1 LLGLFIIPAIRKAQA
16 KDIEQD
22 HLRFY
27 RSGTVLDVSEVLAL
41 SSMGKGTIKEVTV
54 RYNMIRSNLEA
65 DWLYN
70 GQVIGHTP
78 MPKGVKKS
86 IRFTYNQPLPGAIAV
101 RFTGRRGQVQVS
113 NVSALVI
120 EIGEGG
126 ELIEESE
133 IDKQQKYNLLSKI
146 IKISPATKRKDI
158 KLAYEVKEHLIQK
171 IIEQNLIDEKA
182 IHSNISENNA
192 ISILADR
199 DTVTIS
205 GQIKSKQGEKIV
217 TKNLKEAAKE
227 VVDVK
232 YIRTEIH
239 VIVLPVYTLLPFV
252 PNVVGKSRI
261 EAEEIIARLSFVN
274 NVTSYIYYKE
284 EYQGQEGRVVSQSPE
299 SGTQIPQGSEVNI
312 IVYDPPSIPNV
323 VGKSQIEAEEI
334 IKQAGYQSEVEFQTN
349 YVPQY
354 QRQVGKVVSQSP
366 KAGTRFY
373 EGSNILITV
382 YSPYIPSVV
391 GELQRVAEERIKK
404 SGFLPKVEFHT
415 SYNRDYR
422 GYDGKVALQS
432 PEAGT
437 QMPQGSEVNIT
448 VYIHPSVPNVVGKS
462 QIEAEE
468 LIKKTGY
475 LPEVENFTDYL
486 EKYQGQEGRV
496 VVLQR
501 PEAGTERYQG
511 SSITI
516 AVYNPSIPSVV
527 GNSQKVAEE
536 RIEKRGF
543 LPKVESLASYKKEYQ
558 GQEGRVVLQRPEAG
572 TQMPQGSEVNITV
585 YNPASIPNVVNKS
598 QIEAEEIIKKTGYLL
613 EVKYFT
619 SYLEKYQGQEGKVV
633 LQKPEAEREEYQG
646 SSITITVYNPSTLI
660 PSVVGKFQ
668 KRAEE
673 LIEKSGYL
681 PKVEFHV
688 SYKKEYQGQEGK
700 VISQSPE
707 AGIQIPQGSYIKI
720 TVYTYSPMADLEIE
734 SISYQ
739 DPLFEGERQSFSMIV
754 RNSGDAFPEKL
765 IPDVL
770 PISIRVGLWYKG
782 PGDSD
787 WKQFQFPH
795 TGMINIK
802 PGKTHPYTFHK
813 DANNSLPSGDYLI
826 RGIVDEH
833 EQLKDKNFQNN
844 LMEKEITIAPS
855 PILLKS
861 FPERAA
867 WGQKILLEISTGKD
881 LKDPEHPVSL
891 SVKFNDVEGA
901 LDNIGKKTWREYT
914 LSVVVPDGATSGP
927 ISVSGYGVTG
937 RSKDNIIIFGLPTIT
952 EISPQAASVKS
963 TITIKGTYF
972 ANFSEEERTL
982 VGFPTDRGVSD
993 EKKVEVTWISENEI
1007 RVKVPDEA
1015 KSGPLSIYTM
1025 VGSRQFS
1032 TTSETSFQILPRITG
1047 FSPKYGYVGK
1057 EVWIGGTSIDFE
1069 RNPRVKFNGVETEI
1083 KKISGNTLEVIVPEG
1098 ASTGKIEIITDEGVA
1113 TSEEDFRVFASPTIN
1128 SIFPLKGPEGT
1139 VITIEGNDLDL
1150 VNQSTISI
1158 PSSNTGSSLEVV
1170 GIPTRN
1176 RAQVRIPSGINH
1188 PGNSKINVKIPPGF
1202 WSNKVD
1208 FELTHEGMH
1217 LSRPQIESLSPS
1229 MITSGD
1235 SVILKVIKLPNPE
1248 VGVIS
1253 VYFNGVSGEVKE
1265 IIGRGKY
1272 FELIVK
1278 VPEGATSGKV
1288 TLSTYGI
1295 DASGG
1300 ASVLIFGQ
1308 PTITGI
1314 SPGAAPIGSY
1324 ITIRGTEFVPN
1335 RSGNATLVSFISAS
1349 GQQIEVNPAAYLG
1362 DTEIRVKVPK
1372 NAVSG
1377 PITVTTIVSGHKFTT
1392 TSEIDFIVE

>member
-1 LLGLFIIPAIRKAQA
+1 MYYQKVFGRFLHRILIFSLLGLFIIPAICEAQA

-27 RSGTVLDVSEVLAL
+27 RSGTVLDVSKVLAL
-41 SSMGKGTIKEVTV
+41 SSMEKGTIKEVTV

-70 GQVIGHTP
+70 GHVIGHTP
-78 MPKGVKKS
+78 MLKGVKKS
-86 IRFTYNQPLPGAIAV
+86 IRFIYNQPLPGTIAV
-101 RFTGRRGQVQVS
+101 RFTGRMGQVQVS
-113 NVSALVI
+113 NVSARVI
-120 EIGEGG
+120 KIGGGG

-133 IDKQQKYNLLSKI
+133 IDKKQKYNLLSKI

-171 IIEQNLIDEKA
+171 IIEKNLLDEKS
-182 IHSNISENNA
+182 IRSNISKNNA
-192 ISILADR
+192 ISILAYR
-199 DTVTIS
+199 DTVTMS
-205 GQIKSKQGEKIV
+205 GRIKGIQDEAKV
-217 TKNLKEAAKE
+217 TSHLKKAAEE
-227 VVDVK
+227 VNGVK
-232 YIRTEIH
+232 YTNTDIY
-239 VIVLPVYTLLPFV
+239 VIKPQTFTLLPFI
-252 PNVVGKSRI
+252 PNVVGKPQK
-261 EAEEIIARLSFVN
+261 EAEELIEKSGFLPKMKFYS
-274 NVTSYIYYKE
+274 SYKE
-284 EYQGQEGRVVSQSPE
+284 EYKGQEGRIVLQFPE
-299 SGTQIPQGSEVNI
+299 ARKQKPKGSEVNI
-312 IVYDPPSIPNV
+312 TVYNPPSIPNV
-323 VGKSQIEAEEI
+323 VGKLQREAEEI
-334 IKQAGYQSEVEFQTN
+334 IKQAGYQPEVEFQTN
-349 YVPQY
+349 YV
-354 QRQVGKVVSQSP
+354 
-366 KAGTRFY
+366 
-373 EGSNILITV
+373 
-382 YSPYIPSVV
+382 
-391 GELQRVAEERIKK
+391 
-404 SGFLPKVEFHT
+404 
-415 SYNRDYR
+415 
-422 GYDGKVALQS
+422 
-432 PEAGT
+432 T
-437 QMPQGSEVNIT
+437 Q
-448 VYIHPSVPNVVGKS
+448 
-462 QIEAEE
+462 
-468 LIKKTGY
+468 
-475 LPEVENFTDYL
+475 
-486 EKYQGQEGRV
+486 YQGQEGK

-501 PEAGTERYQG
+501 PEAGTER
-511 SSITI
+511 
-516 AVYNPSIPSVV
+516 
-527 GNSQKVAEE
+527 
-536 RIEKRGF
+536 
-543 LPKVESLASYKKEYQ
+543 
-558 GQEGRVVLQRPEAG
+558 
-572 TQMPQGSEVNITV
+572 
-585 YNPASIPNVVNKS
+585 
-598 QIEAEEIIKKTGYLL
+598 
-613 EVKYFT
+613 
-619 SYLEKYQGQEGKVV
+619 
-633 LQKPEAEREEYQG
+633 YQG

-681 PKVEFHV
+681 PKVEFHE
-688 SYKKEYQGQEGK
+688 SYKKEYQGQEGR
-700 VISQSPE
+700 VVSQSPE
-707 AGIQIPQGSYIKI
+707 ADTQMPQGSELKI
-720 TVYTYSPMADLEIE
+720 TVYTYTTMADLEIE

-739 DPLFEGERQSFSMIV
+739 DPLSEGERQSFSMIV

-765 IPDVL
+765 IPDVS

-782 PGDSD
+782 PRDSD
-787 WKQFQFPH
+787 WRQFQFPH

-802 PGKTHPYTFHK
+802 PGKTQTYTFQK
-813 DANNSLPSGDYLI
+813 DANNSLPSGNYLI

-844 LMEKEITIAPS
+844 IMEKEITIAPS
-855 PILLKS
+855 SILVKS
-861 FPERAA
+861 FPKRAA

-891 SVKFNDVEGA
+891 SVKFNDVEGTI
-901 LDNIGKKTWREYT
+901 DNTGKKTWREYT
-914 LSVVVPDGATSGP
+914 LSVVVPEGATSGP
-927 ISVSGYGVTG
+927 ILVSGYGVTG
-937 RSKDNIIIFGLPTIT
+937 RSKDNIIIFGPPTIT
-952 EISPQAASVKS
+952 EISPQAASVKRI
-963 TITIKGTYF
+963 ITIKGTYF

-982 VGFPTDRGVSD
+982 VGFPTDRIVSG
-993 EKKVEVTWISENEI
+993 EKQVGVTWISENEI

-1015 KSGPLSIYTM
+1015 KSGPLSVYTI

-1057 EVWIGGTSIDFE
+1057 QVWIGGTSVDFE

-1083 KKISGNTLEVIVPEG
+1083 KKISGNTLEVIVPED

-1128 SIFPLKGPEGT
+1128 SISPLKGPEGT
-1139 VITIEGNDLDL
+1139 VITIEGNDMDL
-1150 VNQSTISI
+1150 VNQGTISI

-1188 PGNSKINVKIPPGF
+1188 PGDSKISVKIPPGF

-1208 FELTHEGMH
+1208 FELTPEGML

-1308 PTITGI
+1308 PTVTGI

-1335 RSGNATLVSFISAS
+1335 RSGNGTLVSFISTS
-1349 GQQIEVNPAAYLG
+1349 GRQIEVDPAAYLG

-1372 NAVSG
+1372 SAVTG
-1377 PITVTTIVSGHKFTT
+1377 PITVTTIVSGHRFTT